1 MQRLTFQMISDMF
14 TIGLALGIM
23 LFIVASSQA

>member
-1 MQRLTFQMISDMF
+1 MQRLTFSMITDMF

-23 LFIVASSQA
+23 LFIATSAQV